1 MANQNSSPPIQLFES
16 RRKVFPQKID
26 GTFRR
31 LKWLVMIIALGVYY
45 TLPWLRWDRGPNAP
59 DQAVLLDLEAKRF
72 YFFFIELWPNEIYF
86 VTGLMIAGAVSL
98 FLINALF
105 GRVWCGYACPQT
117 VWTDLFVH
125 IERLVEGDRN
135 KQIRN
140 DRSAWSINK
149 IT

>member
-1 MANQNSSPPIQLFES
+1 MVNETSPPEIQLFES

-31 LKWLVMIIALGVYY
+31 LKWLVMIMTLGVYY

-86 VTGLMIAGAVSL
+86 VTGLMIAGAISL
-98 FLINALF
+98 FLLS
-105 GRVWCGYACPQT
+105 GQ
-117 VWTDLFVH
+117 FVYLLTRFVMY
-125 IERLVEGDRN
+125 ISFSVAS
-135 KQIRN
+135 Q
-140 DRSAWSINK
+140 
-149 IT
+149 